1 MMAKQGLLATLTGLQ
16 ALRRV
21 LDAAPLPFSLELA
34 CLAAVRQ
41 VLNLEDWVGDYY
53 ARDPRNTVIQL
64 MTFLEQRALV
74 RDFEGTWML
83 GDGNRVLIGRF
94 RSGSTGTCNH
104 VLPSIRTSDTHNLHL
119 S

>member
-1 MMAKQGLLATLTGLQ
+1 
-16 ALRRV
+16 V

-74 RDFEGTWML
+74 RVGERDPVVG
-83 GDGNRVLIGRF
+83 GDIMGAMNRVLIRQP
-94 RSGSTGTCNH
+94 RCGSAGICSPCTAKH
-104 VLPSIRTSDTHNLHL
+104 MQQ
-119 S
+119 